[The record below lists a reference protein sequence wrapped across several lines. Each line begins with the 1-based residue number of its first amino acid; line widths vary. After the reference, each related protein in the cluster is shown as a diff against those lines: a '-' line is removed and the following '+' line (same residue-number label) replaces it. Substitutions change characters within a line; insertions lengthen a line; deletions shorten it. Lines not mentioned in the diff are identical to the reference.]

1 MIEIHPLRELNKL
14 AELYKSS
21 DVLMNADSMAVVA
34 TDRDEILG
42 YCLFE
47 IKEDNLII
55 HALEPKDNVYF
66 ADGILRSALHVGV
79 ENGKSKAFY
88 SEKAPETLFKNL
100 LFIKNAKN
108 RELNVDKLFSSC
120 QSCGNS

>member
-1 MIEIHPLRELNKL
+1 MIEIHPLREADKL
-14 AELYKSS
+14 AELYKSA
-21 DVLMNADSMAVVA
+21 DVLMMKNSMAVVA
-34 TDRDEILG
+34 TDKDDILG

-47 IKEDNLII
+47 MCEDNLLI
-55 HALEPKDNVYF
+55 HALEPKEDVYF

-79 ENGKSKAFY
+79 ENGRNEAFY
-88 SEKAPETLFKNL
+88 SEKAPESLFKSL
-100 LFIKNAKN
+100 LFIKNAEN